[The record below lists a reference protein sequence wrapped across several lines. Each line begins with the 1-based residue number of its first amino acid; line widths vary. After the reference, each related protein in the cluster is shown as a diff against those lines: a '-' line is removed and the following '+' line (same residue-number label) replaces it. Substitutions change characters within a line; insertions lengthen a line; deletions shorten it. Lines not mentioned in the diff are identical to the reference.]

1 MGSAV
6 GWELGIEGME
16 TFANVHQGIEI
27 GFVGAVGGHCVGN
40 GTIVKRER
48 VCCCV
53 CRCGG
58 EEVENDGLATIQW
71 RRDKSIGIC
80 MI

>member
-16 TFANVHQGIEI
+16 TFADVHQGIEI
-27 GFVGAVGGHCVGN
+27 GFVGAVGGHCRKWN
-40 GTIVKRER
+40 EC
-48 VCCCV
+48 VCYCM

-58 EEVENDGLATIQW
+58 RSRMTVRLPFNGGESNPSTNE
-71 RRDKSIGIC
+71 
-80 MI
+80 

>member
-16 TFANVHQGIEI
+16 AFADVHQGIEI

-40 GTIVKRER
+40 GTIFE
-48 VCCCV
+48 
-53 CRCGG
+53 G
-58 EEVENDGLATIQW
+58 
-71 RRDKSIGIC
+71 
-80 MI
+80 